1 MACWAKVK
9 QPHAL
14 EPAVLPMPC
23 WVSDRIPLSR
33 PQWRHWF
40 CAAHHDLLFAAFDG
54 DGKPLSG
61 RVDDYTRRSD
71 VMRTS
76 AQGQGAIEGKVSDYR
91 VRPFGTVWR
100 FSRFNSVAAEP
111 RNVSRLRLS
120 SSRHALRFCPNLNLQ
135 GGDIAAVQ
143 RHIAPTA
150 ADCYRACERQ
160 RGCSAFTHITAPG
173 NARPCWLKTL
183 AATMPQRGVRGT
195 VSGVVGGAARQVG
208 LCAVNGTVSV
218 R

>member
-1 MACWAKVK
+1 LRR
-9 QPHAL
+9 PPRL
-14 EPAVLPMPC
+14 
-23 WVSDRIPLSR
+23 LS
-33 PQWRHWF
+33 
-40 CAAHHDLLFAAFDG
+40 AAFDG

-91 VRPFGTVWR
+91 VTPFGTVWR
-100 FSRFNSVAAEP
+100 FSRFDSVAAEP

-120 SSRHALRFCPNLNLQ
+120 SQTAAHSRAASSRHALRFCPNLNLQ
-135 GGDIAAVQ
+135 GGDIAAVR

-150 ADCYRACERQ
+150 AGCYRACERQ

-173 NARPCWLKTL
+173 NAHPCWLKTL